1 MKFTID
7 PKLLADTI
15 TAAARALP
23 QRPVVPVLSGL
34 LLHAD
39 NDQLTVSA
47 FDYDTSHRGTI
58 AADVAEPGK
67 VLLPGR
73 LLAEVAKSLPTGV
86 FADVTATDRECVIT
100 CGRAEFALVTLPVED
115 YPNLPEPP
123 PAAGTVDGAL
133 FAHAVEQVAIA
144 TARDDTLPALTG
156 VRIDAS
162 TGADGA
168 RLTLAATD
176 RYRIAVRDLPWQP
189 AAETSLGQLVPGKVL
204 HDLTRGL
211 GGGPVTLAFNDKLA
225 AASTATRQTTVR
237 LIDEQ
242 FINYRARVDVEM
254 PIVATVDPAALAD
267 AVKRVALVAEKNTAV
282 HLAFSPG
289 EVLIRAGGGDVGRGS
304 DAAPCELAG
313 DEIEIAFQSQ
323 FLLDALG
330 ALDGQ
335 ARIGMEATLKPAL
348 FASEDGAYKQL
359 LMSLRTT

>member
-15 TAAARALP
+15 ASAARALP

-47 FDYDTSHRGTI
+47 FDYDTSHIGATP
-58 AADVAEPGK
+58 ADVAEPGT
-67 VLLPGR
+67 VLVPGR

-100 CGRAEFALVTLPVED
+100 CGRAEFALVTLPVDD

-133 FAHAVEQVAIA
+133 FAHAIEQVAIA
-144 TARDDTLPALTG
+144 CSRDDTLPMLTG
-156 VRIDAS
+156 VRVDA
-162 TGADGA
+162 DKE

-189 AAETSLGQLVPGKVL
+189 HTETSLGQLVPGKVL

-225 AASTATRQTTVR
+225 AASTATRQSTVR
-237 LIDEQ
+237 LLDEQ
-242 FINYRARVDVEM
+242 FIDYRARVDVDM
-254 PIVATVDPAALAD
+254 PNVATVDAAGLAG
-267 AVKRVALVAEKNTAV
+267 AVERVALVAEKNTAV
-282 HLAFSPG
+282 HLTFTGG
-289 EVLIRAGGGDVGRGS
+289 EVLIRAGGDDIGRAS
-304 DAAPCELAG
+304 DAVPCTLDG
-313 DEIEIAFQSQ
+313 DQMQIAFQSR
-323 FLLDALG
+323 FLLDALT
-330 ALDGQ
+330 AIDGQ
-335 ARIGMEATLKPAL
+335 ARIGMQGEHKPAL
-348 FASEDGAYKQL
+348 FSTEDGAYKQL

>member
-15 TAAARALP
+15 ASAARALP

-39 NDQLTVSA
+39 GDQVTVSA
-47 FDYDTSHRGTI
+47 FDYDTSHRGTV
-58 AADVAEPGK
+58 AADVAEPGR
-67 VLLPGR
+67 VLVPGR
-73 LLAEVAKSLPTGV
+73 LLAEVAKSLPCDL
-86 FADVTATDRECVIT
+86 FADVAATDRECVIT
-100 CGRAEFALVTLPVED
+100 CGRSEFALTTLPVED
-115 YPNLPEPP
+115 YPHLPEPP

-144 TARDDTLPALTG
+144 TARDDTLPALIG
-156 VRIDAS
+156 VRVD
-162 TGADGA
+162 ADGD

-189 AAETSLGQLVPGKVL
+189 AAETILGQLVPGKVL
-204 HDLTRGL
+204 QDLTRGL
-211 GGGPVTLAFNDKLA
+211 GSGPITLAFDDKLA
-225 AASTATRQTTVR
+225 AATTATRQYTVR

-254 PIVATVDPAALAD
+254 PTVATVDAAALAG

-289 EVLIRAGGGDVGRGS
+289 EVLIRAGGGDVGRAH

-313 DEIEIAFQSQ
+313 DPIEIAFQSQ

-330 ALDGQ
+330 ALDGR
-335 ARIGMEATLKPAL
+335 ARIGMEATHKPAL
-348 FASEDGAYKQL
+348 FSSEDGAYKQL